1 MQNEVNGRRDF
12 IINSSLVFS
21 ALTIQG
27 PQLMNTHKENHHHE
41 VLKKLSSI
49 NDQHIEGL
57 LKKQLPVNG
66 DRWSGGVKDKFE
78 VPNVH
83 STFGFIFKL
92 GSAFLVPYSKFHR
105 SDRLLLALTNAMDC
119 VLNVQHSD
127 GTVDLHSTNFHSTPS
142 TAFMVNYLSPIYVC
156 FKELKD
162 ANSAPLLTRMEAF
175 LRNAS
180 KCLLVGGAHTANHRW
195 VICSALSRIN
205 SFFPSKK
212 YLDRM
217 EDWLAEGIDLDPDGQ
232 YTEMSVGSY
241 SPVCDEMFI
250 TMGRLLDNEDFLDVS
265 RKNLEMTLY
274 YIQPG
279 GEVLTDASGRQDS
292 EQIAHVSGYYYSYLY
307 FAHLDKNPVYTAVC
321 EFIETH
327 LAHQITHYIPYLLE
341 DHIFETE
348 RVASSEI
355 PKNYFKNFSHSG
367 VIRIRQS
374 EFDVSIIE
382 NNPTFLSLIKGEAVL
397 QSVRL
402 GSTFFGSRG
411 QFIAENTEIKNNQII
426 LTKSVKHGYFQPYP
440 KEKIIGDG
448 VYNKMRREERK
459 LSEAQIINYKLII
472 TQLDKKIQLAI
483 EVTGTEHVLVSLEMN
498 FRKGGELSGVISD
511 QNRADSYFL
520 KEGWGTYTKDESV
533 ITFGPGKIEHQWGT
547 MRGMHEKP
555 HGNTVYI
562 NGHTPFKHVLEIS

>member
-49 NDQHIEGL
+49 NDQQIEGL
-57 LKKQLPVNG
+57 IKKQLPING

-92 GSAFLVPYSKFHR
+92 GSAYVVPYSEFYR
-105 SDRLLLALTNAMDC
+105 SERILLALTNAMDC

-156 FKELKD
+156 IKELKD
-162 ANSAPLLTRMEAF
+162 PNSAPLLKRMESF

-195 VICSALSRIN
+195 VICSALSRVN

-241 SPVCDEMFI
+241 SSVCDEMFI
-250 TMGRLLDNEDFLDVS
+250 TMGRLLHNEDFLATA

-292 EQIAHVSGYYYSYLY
+292 EQIAHISGYYYSYRY
-307 FAHLDKNPVYTAVC
+307 FAQLDKNPVYSAVC

-327 LAHQITHYIPYLLE
+327 LADQITRFIPYLLE
-341 DHIFETE
+341 DGIFETE
-348 RVASSEI
+348 RVGSSEI
-355 PKNYFKNFSHSG
+355 PKNYFKKFSHSG
-367 VIRIRQS
+367 VLRIRQS

-382 NNPTFLSLIKGEAVL
+382 NNPTFLSLIKGAAVL

-411 QFIAENTEIKNNQII
+411 QFTAENTEIKDNKII

-459 LSEAQIINYKLII
+459 LSEAQIINYKLIV
-472 TQLDKKIQLAI
+472 TQLDQKIQMEI

-520 KEGWGTYTKDESV
+520 KEGWGTYTKDQSV

>member
-27 PQLMNTHKENHHHE
+27 PQLMNTHKENHNHE

-49 NDQHIEGL
+49 NDQQIEGL
-57 LKKQLPVNG
+57 IKKQLPING

-92 GSAFLVPYSKFHR
+92 GSAYVVPYSKFYR
-105 SDRLLLALTNAMDC
+105 SERILLALTNAMDC

-127 GTVDLHSTNFHSTPS
+127 GTVDLHSTNFHSTPD
-142 TAFMVNYLSPIYVC
+142 TAFMVNYLSPVYVC
-156 FKELKD
+156 IKELKD
-162 ANSAPLLTRMEAF
+162 PNSAPLLKRMETF

-241 SPVCDEMFI
+241 SSVCDEMFI
-250 TMGRLLDNEDFLDVS
+250 TMGRLLHNEDFLATA

-279 GEVLTDASGRQDS
+279 GELLTDASGRQDS
-292 EQIAHVSGYYYSYLY
+292 EKIAHISGYYYSYRY
-307 FAHLDKNPVYTAVC
+307 FAQLDKNPVYSAVC

-327 LAHQITHYIPYLLE
+327 LADQITRFIPYLLE
-341 DHIFETE
+341 DGIFETE
-348 RVASSEI
+348 RVGSSEI
-355 PKNYFKNFSHSG
+355 PKNYFKKFSHSG
-367 VIRIRQS
+367 VLRIRQS

-382 NNPTFLSLIKGEAVL
+382 NNPTFLSLIKGAAVL

-411 QFIAENTEIKNNQII
+411 QFTAENIEVKKNQII

-459 LSEAQIINYKLII
+459 LSEAQIINYKLIV
-472 TQLDKKIQLAI
+472 TQLDQKIQMEI
-483 EVTGTEHVLVSLEMN
+483 EVNGTEHVLVSLEMN

-520 KEGWGTYTKDESV
+520 KEGWGTYTKDQSV